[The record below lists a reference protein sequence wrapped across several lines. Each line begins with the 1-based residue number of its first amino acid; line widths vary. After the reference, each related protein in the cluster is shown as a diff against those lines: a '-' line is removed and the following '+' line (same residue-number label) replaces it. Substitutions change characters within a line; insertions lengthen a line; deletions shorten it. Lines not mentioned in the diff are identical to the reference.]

1 MEPTKRQS
9 ISNGHIIIQKKNEV
23 YLTIQAE
30 PHIYYELRD
39 AFQFEVPNAK
49 FSPAYKNKW
58 WNGRIYLFNVDTREI
73 YVGLLDKIIRFCENH
88 DYTYEFVNNKY
99 YGLPFEV
106 NEMISKEGVKDYIT
120 SISKYAPRE
129 YQVEGVYDALRHNR
143 KLLISPTASGKSLMI
158 YAIVRYYVEKGQN
171 TLIVVPTTSLVEQ
184 MYKDFADYG
193 FDVGSYCHKIYA
205 GKERETDSQVIIT
218 TWQSIYKLP
227 KQYFSRFNVVVGDEA
242 HQFKSKSL
250 ISIMTKLCD
259 AKYRFGF
266 TGTLDGTQTH
276 KWVLEG
282 LFGPSYKIIKTD
294 ELMKKGHVA
303 TLDINILLLKH
314 SPNRFETFEDEVQ
327 YIINHEKRNKF
338 IKNLALDLKG
348 NTLILFSRV
357 EGHGRPL
364 YELINNSAT
373 DDRKVFFI
381 HGGVDVNDR
390 EEVREITEKE
400 NNAIIVASYGTFSTG
415 INIKNLHN
423 VIFASPSKSRIRN
436 LQSIGRVLR
445 KGNNKTKATLY
456 DIADDITYKSKRNY
470 TLNHLVE
477 RIKIYS
483 EENFN
488 YEIVNIPF
496 KT

>member
-1 MEPTKRQS
+1 MS
-9 ISNGHIIIQKKNEV
+9 HLVISKKNEV
-23 YLTIQAE
+23 FLKIEAE
-30 PHIYYELRD
+30 PHVYYELSD
-39 AFQFEVPNAK
+39 SFTFEVPGAK
-49 FSPAYKNKW
+49 FMPQYQKKYW
-58 WNGRIYLFNVDTREI
+58 DGKIRLFNPQKGEI
-73 YVGLLDKIIRFCENH
+73 YVGLLDRVIQFCRDHGYNYSFV
-88 DYTYEFVNNKY
+88 DSEF

-106 NEMISKEGVKDYIT
+106 NDFISKEGVKDYMN
-120 SISKYAPRE
+120 SICKFKPRS

-158 YAIVRYYVEKGQN
+158 YSIVRYFVEKEKN

-193 FDVGSYCHKIYA
+193 WDVGSWCHKIYA

-227 KQYFSRFNVVVGDEA
+227 RKYFERFSVVVGDEA

-250 ISIMTKLCD
+250 VSIMSKLSD

-282 LFGPSYKIIKTD
+282 LFGASYKIIKTD
-294 ELMKKGHVA
+294 ELMKKGHLA
-303 TLDINILLLKH
+303 KLNINILLLKH
-314 SPNRFETFEDEVQ
+314 SPNKFETFEDEIQ
-327 YIINHEKRNKF
+327 YIIGHNRRNNF

-348 NTLILFSRV
+348 NTLILYARV
-357 EGHGRPL
+357 EGHGQPL
-364 YELINNSAT
+364 FDLINNSKA
-373 DDRKVFFI
+373 DDRQVFFI
-381 HGGVDVNDR
+381 HGGVETENR
-390 EEVREITEKE
+390 EEVREITERE

-445 KGNNKTKATLY
+445 KGDRKSKATLY
-456 DIADDITYKSKRNY
+456 DIADDISYKSRKNY
-470 TLNHLVE
+470 TLNHLIE
-477 RIKIYS
+477 RIKVYNQ
-483 EENFN
+483 ENFN
-488 YEIVNIPF
+488 YDIVNIPL
-496 KT
+496 KN

>member
-1 MEPTKRQS
+1 MSHLS
-9 ISNGHIIIQKKNEV
+9 ISKKNEV
-23 YLTIQAE
+23 YLQVE
-30 PHIYYELRD
+30 SDPHVYYELSD
-39 AFQFEVPNAK
+39 QFTFEIPGAK
-49 FSPAYKNKW
+49 FMPQYRNKYW
-58 WNGRIYLFNVDTREI
+58 DGKIRLFNVKNGEI
-73 YVGLLDKIIRFCENH
+73 YVGLLDKIQKFCDDHE
-88 DYTYEFVNNKY
+88 YTYEFVDNKFF
-99 YGLPFEV
+99 GTPFEV
-106 NEMISKEGVKDYIT
+106 NEHISYEGVKDYMK
-120 SISKYAPRE
+120 SICKYVPRD

-158 YAIVRYYVEKGQN
+158 YSIVRYYVERKQN

-193 FDVGSYCHKIYA
+193 WDVGSFCHKIYA

-227 KQYFSRFNVVVGDEA
+227 RKYFERFSVVIGDEA

-250 ISIMTKLCD
+250 ISIMTKLHK

-282 LFGPSYKIIKTD
+282 LFGPSYKIIGTKD
-294 ELMKKGHVA
+294 LMTKGHVA
-303 TLDINILLLKH
+303 KLDINILLLKH
-314 SPNRFETFEDEVQ
+314 SPQKFETFEDEVQ
-327 YIINHEKRNKF
+327 YIINNEQRNKF
-338 IKNLALDLKG
+338 IRNLTLDLKG
-348 NTLILFSRV
+348 NTLILYSRV
-357 EGHGRPL
+357 EGHGRVL
-364 YELINNSAT
+364 YDLINSNVLEQRQT
-373 DDRKVFFI
+373 FFV
-381 HGGVDVNDR
+381 HGGVDAENR
-390 EEVREITEKE
+390 ENVRSITESE
-400 NNAIIVASYGTFSTG
+400 INAIIVASYGTFSTG

-445 KGNNKTKATLY
+445 KGNNKVKATLY
-456 DIADDITYKSKRNY
+456 DIADDITYKSRRNY

-477 RIKIYS
+477 RIKIYN

-488 YEIVNIPF
+488 YDIINISL
-496 KT
+496 KK